1 MRSKIW
7 LYVGFFVVLLAAFY
21 LLLPKEMFSR
31 PSLPVINANVAD
43 FSFTD
48 QHGKTFTSQEV
59 DGKVYVAN
67 YFFTTCRGICPR
79 MNGNMRRVF
88 DAFKDEDGFLIL
100 SHTCMPETDSVPL
113 MKAYEAKMING
124 TLVRGADGSSEVKY
138 DTSFDH
144 SKPVLNKNW
153 FFVTGD
159 KAALY
164 KMARQGYLIDN
175 NKPDSM
181 QNISDQF
188 IHTQFF
194 ALVDKNR
201 RVRGIYD
208 GLKNDEVEKLISDIK
223 LLLKEKVTT
232 KRFMDGFNSNPN

>member
-21 LLLPKEMFSR
+21 LLLPKEMLSR

-48 QHGKTFTSQEV
+48 QHGKIFTSQEV

-138 DTSFDH
+138 DSNLDL